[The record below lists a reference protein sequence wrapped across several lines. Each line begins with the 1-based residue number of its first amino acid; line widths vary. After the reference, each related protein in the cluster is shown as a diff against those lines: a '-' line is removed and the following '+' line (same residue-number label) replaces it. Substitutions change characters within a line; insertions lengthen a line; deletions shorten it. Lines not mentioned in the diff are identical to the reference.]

1 MTRKKTIRGFFLTKI
16 NKQHELILDQTYA
29 DLLDC
34 LAACV
39 VASDFTRFHNYLK
52 ELNYSSDFTFVSELA
67 EKNSEY
73 AHIDYLRKHFFI
85 ESFALLGDFAGLLN
99 AQRTLAKKG
108 DIRDFSWLTQT
119 KKGEEFEE
127 KRRAFRMETF
137 GGPLAFFG

>member
-1 MTRKKTIRGFFLTKI
+1 MTRKKTIWGFFLTKI

-67 EKNSEY
+67 EKTASTLISTILENTFLLSHSHFLVTSPVY
-73 AHIDYLRKHFFI
+73 STPKGHWRKR
-85 ESFALLGDFAGLLN
+85 EAG
-99 AQRTLAKKG
+99 TLPL
-108 DIRDFSWLTQT
+108 IT
-119 KKGEEFEE
+119 
-127 KRRAFRMETF
+127 AFT
-137 GGPLAFFG
+137 GG